1 MYLYRHAIYF
11 TNILKDDSNH
21 YLSEIKNWKKCIFQ
35 FLNSIPE
42 QEPTRTAIEIRV
54 KVKQEGNA
62 KRRRRRCRRCWKTV
76 FCCSPFWLAPFWVN
90 ISAISMSTSLV
101 QPTKINFD
109 KEGGKSSFTNGGKGD
124 RYPYSPKICLN
135 LNHLFFDWIIF
146 LLIVCM

>member
-21 YLSEIKNWKKCIFQ
+21 YLSEIKNWKKIYIFQ

-62 KRRRRRCRRCWKTV
+62 KKEEEEEDVVGIEKQFFVAHHFDLRR
-76 FCCSPFWLAPFWVN
+76 F
-90 ISAISMSTSLV
+90 
-101 QPTKINFD
+101 
-109 KEGGKSSFTNGGKGD
+109 E
-124 RYPYSPKICLN
+124 
-135 LNHLFFDWIIF
+135 
-146 LLIVCM
+146 